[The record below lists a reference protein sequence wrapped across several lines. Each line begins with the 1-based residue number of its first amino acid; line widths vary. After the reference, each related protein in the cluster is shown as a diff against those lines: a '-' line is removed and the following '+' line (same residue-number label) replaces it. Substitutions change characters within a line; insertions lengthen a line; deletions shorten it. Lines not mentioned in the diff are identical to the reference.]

1 MVYLSEKVAY
11 KLYIWGII
19 TSAGKKS
26 RKSVPGSE
34 KSKYKSPQVPNSLKH
49 SRKQQ
54 KVSVAGL

>member
-34 KSKYKSPQVPNSLKH
+34 KNKYKSPQVANSLKH